1 MKRIE
6 FIQIQFLSYREKKG
20 RIINLDHSTV
30 IIRGGNGS
38 GKSSIMKS
46 LYYSL
51 GAEIEIWP
59 QEWLNANVIYLLK
72 FKIDGIMYQ
81 SLRLGSEIIVY
92 NCDGS
97 FRFRSQGLWESAY
110 NFSKLLELNFE
121 MMDTDSQLKPIS
133 LGYLFAPFYIDQDRG
148 WNGIWASFCKLGI
161 PNGKANML
169 LFHSGVMT
177 YDYNKK
183 KNELIKTQKDIREC
197 TQSIQLINKFVKQLK
212 QQFSKG
218 TLTYDIEKF
227 KSEKEKLI
235 TKSEELKR
243 TQKAILLKLSEL
255 YNQKLSLEFQISQVT
270 ESIKEIE
277 KDYNYA
283 LKAENILVCPICYSK
298 IENDAVGRFEMC
310 HDLDQSKDLKISL
323 QEQLKIVNLEIDHI
337 EMKSQDLVK
346 QIVEIQELLKIKKE
360 NYSFADI
367 IDSLVNQK
375 LHDTIDDQEK
385 LLKEEKNKKIILESE
400 LNESLKN
407 LDNKD
412 RRKQIYS
419 AFESFIKKAYSFLK
433 IPASNP
439 VPKKMTTQVKGVG
452 SAFPRCIMAFTY
464 SMLDTINHYSIAIF
478 APIVIDSPR
487 QRAIDADTLRNFNN
501 FLIKHKPKGSQLI
514 LGINDDDSFD
524 EIDHLLITMEK
535 GKTILNSDDFLIVK
549 RNIETLLGNSFFM
562 RQ

>member
-6 FIQIQFLSYREKKG
+6 FIQIQFLSYREKRG

-81 SLRLGSEIIVY
+81 SLRLGSEVTVY

-97 FRFRSQGLWESAY
+97 FRFRSQGLWELAY

-121 MMDTDSQLKPIS
+121 MMDSDSQLKPIS

-148 WNGIWASFCKLGI
+148 WNGIWSSFCKLGI
-161 PNGKANML
+161 PNGKSIVQ
-169 LFHSGVMT
+169 LFHSGIVT

-183 KNELIKTQKDIREC
+183 KNELIKVQKDIKEC

-243 TQKAILLKLSEL
+243 TQKAVLSKLSEL
-255 YNQKLSLEFQISQVT
+255 YNQKLSLEFQINQVT

-283 LKAENILVCPICYSK
+283 LKADNILVCPICYSK
-298 IENDAVGRFEMC
+298 IENDAIGRFEMC

-323 QEQLKIVNLEIDHI
+323 QEQLNIVNLEIDHI
-337 EMKSQDLVK
+337 ETRSQDLVK
-346 QIVEIQELLKIKKE
+346 QLVEIQELLKIRKE
-360 NYSFADI
+360 NYSFSDV

-400 LNESLKN
+400 LNETLKI
-407 LDNKD
+407 LDDKE
-412 RRKQIYS
+412 RKKMIYS
-419 AFESFIKKAYSFLK
+419 TFESFIKKAYSFLK
-433 IPASNP
+433 IPKSNP
-439 VPKKMTTQVKGVG
+439 IPRKMTTQVKGVG
-452 SAFPRCIMAFTY
+452 SAYPRCIMAFSY
-464 SMLDTINHYSIAIF
+464 SMLDTINHYSKAVF
-478 APIVIDSPR
+478 APIVVDSPR

-501 FLIKHKPKGSQLI
+501 FLIQCRPEGSQLI

-524 EIDHLLITMEK
+524 DIDCLLITMEK
-535 GKTILNSDDFLIVK
+535 EIAILNIDDYFSVK
-549 RNIETLLGNSFFM
+549 KNVEVLLGNSFFLK
-562 RQ
+562 